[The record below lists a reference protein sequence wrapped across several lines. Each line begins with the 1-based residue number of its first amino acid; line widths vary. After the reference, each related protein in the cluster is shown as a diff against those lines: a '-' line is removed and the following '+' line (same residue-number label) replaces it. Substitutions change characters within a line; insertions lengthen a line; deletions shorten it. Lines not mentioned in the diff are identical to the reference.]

1 MKQIDVLVV
10 EDSFYS
16 ADLNIRVLRKAG
28 FNVRYKIASSSRTM
42 REALKDKHWDLILS
56 DNNMPGFDALQAIE
70 IRNQSGSLAP
80 FVIVSEHIQEID
92 IKKAMEK
99 GCCAYIAK
107 ENLNRLGQQVEKILK
122 E

>member
-16 ADLNIRVLRKAG
+16 ADLSIRVLRKAG
-28 FNVRYKIASSSRTM
+28 FNVRYKIASSSITM
-42 REALKDKHWDLILS
+42 REALKDRHWDLILS

-70 IRNQSGSLAP
+70 IRNQSGSPAP
-80 FVIVSEHIQEID
+80 FVIVSEYIQEID
-92 IKKAMEK
+92 IRKAMEK

-107 ENLNRLGQQVEKILK
+107 EDLDKLAQHIEKIL